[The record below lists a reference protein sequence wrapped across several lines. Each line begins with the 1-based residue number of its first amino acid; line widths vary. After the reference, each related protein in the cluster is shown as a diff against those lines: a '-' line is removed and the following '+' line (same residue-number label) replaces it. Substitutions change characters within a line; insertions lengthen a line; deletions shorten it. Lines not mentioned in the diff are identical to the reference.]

1 MGMSYNPFTLAGK
14 TILVSGASS
23 GIGKAIAIE
32 CSKMGANV
40 ILTAR
45 NKERLEETLS
55 QCEEGKIVPANLVEQ
70 EDIENLVNSVPT
82 LDGVVLCAGKGLTL
96 PFNYATRDKFDS
108 IFDINFFSTIETL
121 RLLSKKKKL
130 NKGCSVVFIVSIGG
144 TYRFT
149 VGNSIYGA
157 SKAALRSMIHF
168 CSQELSSKLIRVNGI
183 YPGMVETPLIHKGT
197 LTEEQLKEDM
207 SHYPLKRYGKPEEIA
222 YGAIYLL
229 SDASAWVTGQDLV
242 IDGGITAR

>member
-108 IFDINFFSTIETL
+108 VFDINFFSTIETL

>member
-1 MGMSYNPFTLAGK
+1 MSYNPFTLTGK

-108 IFDINFFSTIETL
+108 VFDINFFSTIETL

>member
-1 MGMSYNPFTLAGK
+1 MSFLQQEVKKDLRKHSHNAWG
-14 TILVSGASS
+14 
-23 GIGKAIAIE
+23 
-32 CSKMGANV
+32 
-40 ILTAR
+40 
-45 NKERLEETLS
+45 
-55 QCEEGKIVPANLVEQ
+55 GKIIPANLVEQ

-82 LDGVVLCAGKGLTL
+82 LDGVVLSAGKGLTL
-96 PFNYATRDKFDS
+96 PFNFATRDKFDS
-108 IFDINFFSTIETL
+108 VFDINFFSTIETL

-144 TYRFT
+144 TYKFT

-183 YPGMVETPLIHKGT
+183 YPGMVETPLIHRGT

>member
-1 MGMSYNPFTLAGK
+1 MSYNPFTLAGK